1 MSLLAQLRKWFS
13 HGSSKKS
20 RHSNPASGLN
30 LESLERRAL
39 LAAQA
44 LQDAPDVE
52 YQVTQEWSSGQTAE
66 LVLCNDEA
74 QPFTNWQLEF
84 ELDQP
89 ITSVWNA
96 QIEDLGG
103 GRYRITPP
111 SWDTTLD
118 VGESL
123 TIGLSIEGSGSEP
136 TNLAFITPGSEDSTA
151 LDELLP
157 DDEALINEVA
167 TEAQIT
173 DPVSVEFTAPSQWY
187 NGFTGNITITNN
199 GDTTISGWELAFDAE
214 FNIESVWSAK
224 QLSASDGYYV
234 IKNEAWNGTIAPG
247 GSVTFGFTAAAAEPV
262 SPMSFVFN
270 GQTVGE
276 QDPDPDPE
284 TNSDPTAAYDSVT
297 TPFET
302 AVIVS
307 VLANDSDPDGDT
319 LSIQSFTQPTSGTVT
334 DNGDGTLTYNPTVGF
349 SGGDSFNYTVAD
361 GRGGTAVGVVNL
373 TVSPADPDV
382 PGEVIEAVVW
392 PDRFFAPY
400 VDATNWPLFDV
411 VASAQETGV
420 LFYNLGFVVAG
431 SQNQAS
437 WGTYYDVADGFRQ
450 AEIEQLRE
458 MGGDVMVSFGGAANT
473 ELAVAI
479 TDVDQ
484 LTDTYQAVIDQY
496 SLTHID
502 FDIEGAWVADR
513 TSIDRRSEAIARLQ
527 ANPANE
533 NLQVWFTLPVLPT
546 GLTSDGLYVIESA
559 LNHGVDIAGV
569 NIMAMD
575 YGDGAAPNPDGRM
588 GDYAI
593 QAAESLF
600 AQLRTLYDNAGV
612 AKSDTELW
620 GMVGVTPMIG
630 INDVQSEVF
639 DQQEAREL
647 LAFAQQQDIGM
658 LSFWSTLRDRSGD
671 IGQLSSFGSGIV
683 QEPGEF
689 SSIFQVFTE
698 DGTPKLSISDAN
710 VVESDSGQTVVELT
724 ITLSK
729 PLDTPLSV
737 GYATEDGTA
746 PAASGDYQASSGTVV
761 FAAGQTQQTVTLV
774 VNGDLEAEATE
785 SFVVRLQ
792 ENATAGLAD
801 ATGVVTVTDNDS
813 PPVLTVADA
822 TVVEGGEG
830 EFAVLRFMVSLSRA
844 VKNGETVSFD
854 FETVPNTALA
864 GEDYVHATGTVVFA
878 AGETT
883 RYVDIVIPGDVDE
896 ELDEMMFLDITQAT
910 GATLTSSRA
919 TGTIADDD
927 TPAASYAFQVES
939 DWGSG
944 FTGAMQLAN
953 TTGQTISGWTLTFEA
968 DFEITSI
975 WNAVIISH
983 VGNQYVIGPAEWNR
997 NIPPAG
1003 TIDFGFVAMPGGPNE
1018 PTGVQLLPTSVV

>member
-1 MSLLAQLRKWFS
+1 M
-13 HGSSKKS
+13 
-20 RHSNPASGLN
+20 
-30 LESLERRAL
+30 ESLERRAL

-52 YQVTQEWSSGQTAE
+52 YQVTQQWSTGQTAE
-66 LVLCNDEA
+66 LILRNDEA

-84 ELDQP
+84 EFDQP
-89 ITSVWNA
+89 IKSVWNA

-103 GRYRITPP
+103 GRYCITPP
-111 SWDTTLD
+111 AWNNTLEA
-118 VGESL
+118 GESL
-123 TIGLSIEGSGSEP
+123 TIGLSVEGNGTQP
-136 TNLAFITPGSEDSTA
+136 TNLAFSTPESEDSSV

-157 DDEALINEVA
+157 EDEALINAVA
-167 TEAQIT
+167 AEAQAT
-173 DPVSVEFTAPSQWY
+173 DPVSVAFTAPSQWY
-187 NGFTGNITITNN
+187 QGFTGNITITNLS
-199 GDTTISGWELAFDAE
+199 DTTISGWELAFNAE
-214 FNIESVWSAK
+214 FDIESVWSAK
-224 QLSASDGYYV
+224 ELSASDGYYV

-247 GSVTFGFTAAAAEPV
+247 GSVTFGFTASATEPQA
-262 SPMSFVFN
+262 PTNLLFN
-270 GQTVGE
+270 GQAIGE
-276 QDPDPDPE
+276 QTPDPDPDPDPDPE
-284 TNSDPTAAYDSVT
+284 PEVNVDPVAAYDSVT
-297 TPFET
+297 TAYQT
-302 AVIVS
+302 AVKVS

-319 LSIQSFTQPTSGTVT
+319 LSIQSFTQPSGGTVT
-334 DNGDGTLTYNPTVGF
+334 ANSDGTLTYSPNAGFVG
-349 SGGDSFNYTVAD
+349 SDTFNYTVSD
-361 GRGGTAVGVVNL
+361 GRGGTALGVVNL
-373 TVSPADPDV
+373 TVLPSDPET
-382 PGEVIEAVVW
+382 PGQQTEAVVW

-450 AEIEQLRE
+450 AEIEQLRTL
-458 MGGDVMVSFGGAANT
+458 GGDVMVSFGGAANT

-479 TDVDQ
+479 SDVDQ
-484 LTDTYQAVIDQY
+484 LTDTYQSVIDQY

-513 TSIDRRSEAIARLQ
+513 ASIDRRSEAIARLQ
-527 ANPANE
+527 ADPANE

-559 LNHGVDIAGV
+559 LSHGVDIAGV

-600 AQLRTLYDNAGV
+600 AQLRSQYDNAGV

-630 INDVQSEVF
+630 INDVLSEVF

-689 SSIFQVFTE
+689 SSIFQVFTD
-698 DGTPKLSISDAN
+698 DGTPKLSISDAT
-710 VVESDSGQTVVELT
+710 VVESDSGQTLVQLT
-724 ITLSK
+724 VTLSK
-729 PLDTPLSV
+729 PLDTSLTVS
-737 GYATEDGTA
+737 YATEDGTA
-746 PAASGDYQASSGTVV
+746 VASSGDYQASTGTVV
-761 FAAGQTQQTVTLV
+761 FAAGQTVQTITVA
-774 VNGDLEAEATE
+774 VNGDLEAEAAE
-785 SFVVRLQ
+785 SFIVRLQ

-801 ATGVVTVTDNDS
+801 ATGLVTVTDNDS
-813 PPVLTVADA
+813 PPVMTVADA
-822 TVVEGGEG
+822 TVVEGGDG
-830 EFAVLRFMVSLSRA
+830 EFAVLRFVVSLSRA

-854 FETVPNTALA
+854 FATVPNTALA
-864 GEDYVHATGTVVFA
+864 GEDFVHATGTVVFA
-878 AGETT
+878 AGETS
-883 RYVDIVIPGDVDE
+883 RYVDIVIPGDMAE
-896 ELDEMMFLDITQAT
+896 ELDETLFLDITQST
-910 GATLTSSRA
+910 GVTLAVARA

-944 FTGAMQLAN
+944 FTGGMQLAN
-953 TTGQTISGWTLTFEA
+953 TTGQTIAGWTLTFEA

-983 VGNQYVIGPAEWNR
+983 VGNQYVIGPADWNT

-1003 TIDFGFVAMPGGPNE
+1003 TIDFGFVATPGGSSE